1 MDQGLIPRR
10 YAKALYKFALENGS
24 DAAVYGLMKTLA
36 CSFGENPGLMQAVAN
51 PFVDAADKVA
61 LLSAAAGAGSGDR
74 CFADFLKLL
83 VDNKRIDMSR
93 DIAVAYMDLY
103 RKANRIYRVE
113 VVTAGKLD
121 EASMARLKELV
132 ERHLDGGSMEYSE
145 RVDPELIG
153 GFVVNID
160 NERLDASV
168 SNEFKQL
175 RLKLLSNQY

>member
-1 MDQGLIPRR
+1 
-10 YAKALYKFALENGS
+10 
-24 DAAVYGLMKTLA
+24 MKTLA
-36 CSFGENPGLMQAVAN
+36 GSFQENPELTQAVAN
-51 PFVDAADKVA
+51 PFVDAADKVS
-61 LLSAAAGAGSGDR
+61 LLTAASGAGKDDR
-74 CFADFLKLL
+74 SFADFLKLL
-83 VDNKRIDMSR
+83 VENKRIDMSR
-93 DIAVAYMDLY
+93 DIAVAYMDIY

-113 VVTAGKLD
+113 IVTAGKI
-121 EASMARLKELV
+121 EAAAMARLKELV
-132 ERHLDGGSMEYSE
+132 GKHLDGGSMEYSE